1 MEYVIK
7 NFVRYITKKSS
18 RTDAE
23 VSTEGN
29 GGR

>member
-7 NFVRYITKKSS
+7 NFVRYITKKSL

-23 VSTEGN
+23 VSTGDA
-29 GGR
+29 GR

>member
-1 MEYVIK
+1 MECVIK
-7 NFVRYITKKSS
+7 NFVRYITKKSP

-23 VSTEGN
+23 VSTGGD